1 MAITVQPITPDF
13 AAEVGD
19 VVLGKPLAADD
30 LAAIRAAFTKYA
42 VLVFPDQE
50 FDDESQLDFARHF
63 GPLETTVFK
72 ARKDH
77 KLRLHENMA
86 DVGNLDAE
94 NRILETNDRQRL
106 YNLGNRLWHTDS
118 SFKRLPA
125 YCSMLH
131 ARSIPPIGGQT
142 EFADMRAAYDA
153 LPEATKRRIAGLVAE
168 HSIMTS
174 RAKLGFADFDETERE
189 EFKPVPQVL
198 VRRLQDSGRMS
209 LYIASHAGAI
219 RGMAD
224 AEAKKLLDELT
235 AHATQRQFVYSPS
248 LAGEGPGDLGRPLHH
263 ASRHGVRRPALRP
276 RHAPRH
282 GLGRGADLRA
292 DGPGR
297 RRRMTPAAFAKIAL
311 SLDGAIEGAH
321 GGHADFRAGG
331 KVFATLGYPGKD
343 WGMVKLAPEQQQM
356 LVAAEPAMFVPV
368 KGTWGLRGATSVRLA
383 EVDART
389 MRSALTMAWQNVTA
403 PKPKKARRAAA

>member
-1 MAITVQPITPDF
+1 MAITVHPITPDF

-19 VVLGKPLAADD
+19 VALGKPLAAAD
-30 LAAIRAAFTKYA
+30 LAAIRAAFTRYA

-50 FDDESQLDFARHF
+50 FNDEGQLDFARNF

-77 KLRLHENMA
+77 KLRLHEQLA
-86 DVGNLDAE
+86 DVGNLDTE
-94 NRILETNDRQRL
+94 NRILKTDNRQRL

-142 EFADMRAAYDA
+142 EFADLRAAYDA
-153 LPEATKRRIAGLVAE
+153 LPDATKRRIAGLVAE

-174 RAKLGFADFDETERE
+174 RARLGFSDFDDNERE
-189 EFKPVPQVL
+189 AFKPVPQVL

-224 AEAKKLLDELT
+224 AEARQLLEELT
-235 AHATQRQFVYSPS
+235 SHATQRQFVYSHRWRVKDLVIWDDRCTMHRGMDFDDQRYARDMRRATVSDVAPTCEQMG
-248 LAGEGPGDLGRPLHH
+248 LA
-263 ASRHGVRRPALRP
+263 
-276 RHAPRH
+276 
-282 GLGRGADLRA
+282 
-292 DGPGR
+292 
-297 RRRMTPAAFAKIAL
+297 
-311 SLDGAIEGAH
+311 
-321 GGHADFRAGG
+321 
-331 KVFATLGYPGKD
+331 
-343 WGMVKLAPEQQQM
+343 
-356 LVAAEPAMFVPV
+356 VAAE
-368 KGTWGLRGATSVRLA
+368 
-383 EVDART
+383 
-389 MRSALTMAWQNVTA
+389 
-403 PKPKKARRAAA
+403 

>member
-1 MAITVQPITPDF
+1 MAITVQPITPNF

-19 VVLGKPLAADD
+19 VALGGPLAAED
-30 LAAIRAAFTKYA
+30 LAAIRAAFTRYA

-86 DVGNLDAE
+86 DVSNLDGE
-94 NRILETNDRQRL
+94 NRILGADDRQRL

-174 RAKLGFADFDETERE
+174 RAKLGFQRLRRDRARGFQAGAAGAGAPAAGFRPHEPLYRE
-189 EFKPVPQVL
+189 P
-198 VRRLQDSGRMS
+198 RR
-209 LYIASHAGAI
+209 AI

-224 AEAKKLLDELT
+224 EEAKKLLEELT
-235 AHATQRQFVYSPS
+235 EHATQRRFVYSHRWRVKDLVIWDDRCTMHRGMDFDDQRYQRDMRRATVSDVAPTCEQMG
-248 LAGEGPGDLGRPLHH
+248 LA
-263 ASRHGVRRPALRP
+263 
-276 RHAPRH
+276 
-282 GLGRGADLRA
+282 
-292 DGPGR
+292 
-297 RRRMTPAAFAKIAL
+297 
-311 SLDGAIEGAH
+311 
-321 GGHADFRAGG
+321 
-331 KVFATLGYPGKD
+331 
-343 WGMVKLAPEQQQM
+343 
-356 LVAAEPAMFVPV
+356 VAAE
-368 KGTWGLRGATSVRLA
+368 
-383 EVDART
+383 
-389 MRSALTMAWQNVTA
+389 
-403 PKPKKARRAAA
+403 